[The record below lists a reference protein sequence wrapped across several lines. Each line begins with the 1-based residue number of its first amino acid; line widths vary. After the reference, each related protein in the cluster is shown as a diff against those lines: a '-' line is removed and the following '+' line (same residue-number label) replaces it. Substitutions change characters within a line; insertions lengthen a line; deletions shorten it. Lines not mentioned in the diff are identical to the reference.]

1 MVKGKGTFG
10 DYRNFAYLCNVNKT
24 TIMKTVSYISQVER
38 AISVIRAKNK
48 NFDTYND
55 VIKHGQIFGLVRL
68 AFTNNEGTDPD
79 KFDMDAHYSNMG
91 NVILCDCRDLT
102 EGMADRIDDAI
113 RKKGYYCPM

>member
-10 DYRNFAYLCNVNKT
+10 DYKNFAYLCNVNKT

-55 VIKHGQIFGLVRL
+55 VVKFGQIFGLVRL
-68 AFTNNEGTDPD
+68 AMKLVPTNR
-79 KFDMDAHYSNMG
+79 DA
-91 NVILCDCRDLT
+91 L
-102 EGMADRIDDAI
+102 AI
-113 RKKGYYCPM
+113 RDEPKYKLERI

>member
-1 MVKGKGTFG
+1 
-10 DYRNFAYLCNVNKT
+10 
-24 TIMKTVSYISQVER
+24 MKKVSYISQVER

-55 VIKHGQIFGLVRL
+55 VIKFGQIFGLVRL
-68 AFTNNEGTDPD
+68 AFTNSEGTDPG

-102 EGMADRIDDAI
+102 EGMAGRIDKAI
-113 RKKGYYCPM
+113 RKKVYYDIPAGIPFPSGEG